1 LPWASDG
8 QGKSSPGLVTSRAI
22 DIASQLPSIKVP
34 EPRDYRLRSFGSG
47 DEEICTRCGGE
58 AEKLG
63 DDIGGGVDS
72 GEEER
77 MDGRPQLMPPFPG
90 YPSPLIFTKCDLPGR
105 LKGLKKFIGLEKG
118 ANGKCVYQ
126 PKSD

>member
-1 LPWASDG
+1 MPWANDR
-8 QGKSSPGLVTSRAI
+8 QGKSSPSLVTSSAI

-34 EPRDYRLRSFGSG
+34 EPRDYRLRSLGSG
-47 DEEICTRCGGE
+47 DEKIRTRCEGE

-77 MDGRPQLMPPFPG
+77 MDGRPQLMPPFL
-90 YPSPLIFTKCDLPGR
+90 YW
-105 LKGLKKFIGLEKG
+105 
-118 ANGKCVYQ
+118 
-126 PKSD
+126 